1 MQQIDLSDFQPQMKK
16 VNNELFIYDQVRK
29 KYVQL
34 FPEEWVRQAFTDH
47 LIKKHDYAK
56 ALISIEGGLKYG
68 KRSKRSDI
76 LVFDR
81 QGEAFFLIECKS
93 MKIKVKPNALDQ
105 VAQYNHIIKAP
116 YIGVTNG
123 VVFYAYYVDH
133 VNRTYKLL
141 SEIPNFEVA

>member
-1 MQQIDLSDFQPQMKK
+1 MPSINLSEFQPQMKK
-16 VNNELFIYDQVRK
+16 INDELFIFDQVRK

-34 FPEEWVRQAFTDH
+34 FPEEWVRQAFIDF
-47 LIKKHDYAK
+47 LIRQYSYSK
-56 ALISIEGGLKYG
+56 ALMNVEGGLKYD

-81 QGEAFFLIECKS
+81 RGEAFLLIECKS
-93 MKIKVKPNALDQ
+93 MKVKITADTLDQ

-123 VVFYAYYVDH
+123 IECWIYRVDH
-133 VNRTYKLL
+133 QNRQYQLL
-141 SEIPNFEVA
+141 DDIPHFE